1 MPGFGLTGRMK
12 GPVIG
17 TLLLAA
23 TPALA
28 CEVALMLA
36 VDVSGSVDDR
46 EYRVQMDGLA
56 LALGDP
62 VIADALIAAQAEV
75 ALMQWTGESRQAVV
89 MPWRVIDS
97 RADLVAMAEEIA
109 VMPRRWRNFSTAIGE
124 AMELAL
130 PYFDAVSHCHRRIMD
145 ISGDGPSN
153 EGIEP
158 FELWPALAERDVTVN
173 ALVIEESVPGLTTYF
188 RQEVILGPGAFAVTA
203 PTFNDYPEQIRR
215 KLLRELTTPVAAA
228 GPSAEGGSP

>member
-1 MPGFGLTGRMK
+1 MK
-12 GPVIG
+12 GPLLG
-17 TLLLAA
+17 TLLFAA
-23 TPALA
+23 GPALS

-46 EYRVQMDGLA
+46 EYRVQMEGLA
-56 LALGDP
+56 LALRDP
-62 VIADALIAAQAEV
+62 SIADALVTAEAEV

-97 RADLVAMAEEIA
+97 RGDLAAMAEEIA
-109 VMPRRWRNFSTAIGE
+109 TMPRRWRNFSTAIGE
-124 AMELAL
+124 AMQLSL
-130 PYFDAVSHCHRRIMD
+130 THFDRVSHCHRRIMD

-158 FELWPALAERDVTVN
+158 FELWPELAERDVTVN
-173 ALVIEESVPGLTTYF
+173 ALVIEESVPGLTAYF
-188 RQEVILGPGAFAVTA
+188 QQEVILGPGAFAVTA

-215 KLLRELTTPVAAA
+215 KLLRELTTPVAQIGA
-228 GPSAEGGSP
+228 GPVREMPGSGQ